1 MLTRSPEADAGQRE
15 PKSATKLTSWP
26 VLSGVTFDETGC
38 NGSAPNP
45 DLANARPSYGH
56 RSITPIV
63 LPTRAVF
70 ANRERATPPI
80 GRPNE

>member
-26 VLSGVTFDETGC
+26 VLSGVTFDETER

-45 DLANARPSYGH
+45 DLANARSMHGH
-56 RSITPIV
+56 RTITPIL

-70 ANRERATPPI
+70 AHRE
-80 GRPNE
+80 